1 MVQISK
7 SKMAVMVVVLGSTEP
22 AQNPPKVQL
31 LGAGCAKPVLSP
43 EVGNRQQQ

>member
-1 MVQISK
+1 MVQISTP
-7 SKMAVMVVVLGSTEP
+7 KMAVMVIVLGSTGP

-31 LGAGCAKPVLSP
+31 LGVPSPVLSP